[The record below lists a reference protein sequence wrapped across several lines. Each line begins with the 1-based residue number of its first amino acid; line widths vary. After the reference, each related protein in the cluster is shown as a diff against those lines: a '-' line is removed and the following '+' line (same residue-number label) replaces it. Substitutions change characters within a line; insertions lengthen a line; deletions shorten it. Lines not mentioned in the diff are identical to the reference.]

1 MAASVIIPINQLY
14 QGAGDLATQNIDMA
28 ALFPE
33 ISEKA
38 TVNKVIEFFKK
49 TFPRM
54 VRTAGRNITDLKSPV
69 ISDMPKGNAVGNAA
83 EATITRRLVATQIVE
98 QTRQAISH
106 CDYRSQQIMQMLYLS
121 SNRYYDY
128 QVQEKIGYQETQ
140 YFYYKN
146 KALLSFAD
154 AYLLDDLHVY
164 K

>member
-1 MAASVIIPINQLY
+1 M
-14 QGAGDLATQNIDMA
+14 ATQTIDMA

-54 VRTAGRNITDLKSPV
+54 VRTAGQNITDLKSPV
-69 ISDMPKGNAVGNAA
+69 ISDIPKGNTIGNTA
-83 EATITRRLVATQIVE
+83 ESAITRRMAATQIVE

-121 SNRYYDY
+121 DSKYYDY

-146 KALLSFAD
+146 RALLSFAD

>member
-1 MAASVIIPINQLY
+1 
-14 QGAGDLATQNIDMA
+14 LATQNIDMA

-69 ISDMPKGNAVGNAA
+69 ISDMPKGDATGNTA
-83 EATITRRLVATQIVE
+83 ESTITRRMVATQIVE

-121 SNRYYDY
+121 GSKYYDY

>member
-1 MAASVIIPINQLY
+1 MATQ
-14 QGAGDLATQNIDMA
+14 QNIDMA

-33 ISEKA
+33 IDEKA
-38 TVNKVIEFFKK
+38 TVNKVIQFFKK

-54 VRTAGRNITDLKSPV
+54 VRTSGQNITDIKSPV
-69 ISDMPKGNAVGNAA
+69 ITDMPKGNSVGNAA
-83 EATITRRLVATQIVE
+83 ESAIMRQLFAAQIVE
-98 QTRQAISH
+98 QTRQAVSH

-121 SNRYYDY
+121 SRHYYDY

-154 AYLLDDLHVY
+154 AYLLDDLHIY
-164 K
+164 R